1 MATIEL
7 NNDNFESTLN
17 DNNILLI
24 DFWAQWCGPCK
35 MFGPVFEQAAEK
47 HQDITFAK
55 VNTEEQQELAASFG
69 IRSIPTLAAFK
80 EKVMVF
86 MQPGALPEEALE
98 ELVGKVKE
106 LDMDEVRKQIE
117 QEASADK
124 AKNEAAA

>member
-7 NNDNFESTLN
+7 NKENFDSALADND
-17 DNNILLI
+17 ILLI

-47 HQDITFAK
+47 HQDVAFAK

-80 EKVMVF
+80 EKVLVF
-86 MQPGALPEEALE
+86 MQPGALPETALE

-106 LDMDEVRKQIE
+106 LDMDEVRKE
-117 QEASADK
+117 MAAEK
-124 AKNEAAA
+124 AAEKGKDEAAA